1 MKGFLYPKNGFS
13 RRWRRRGRDDPDF
26 IKLGVSKRR
35 SISSKERKR
44 LNELRSETEPGMT
57 KRFEIL
63 DHTADIG
70 IIVHGENL
78 KALFEN
84 AGEAFFHLI
93 TDLRKV
99 RRRTE
104 RRINLGGES
113 LDRLMVDWLSELL
126 YLHDVENL
134 LFKGF
139 NVESV
144 GEDGLRAIVK
154 GEPFQEGVHVI
165 KTEVKAVTYHQIEVR
180 QENGRWRAQ
189 VIFDL

>member
-1 MKGFLYPKNGFS
+1 M
-13 RRWRRRGRDDPDF
+13 
-26 IKLGVSKRR
+26 
-35 SISSKERKR
+35 
-44 LNELRSETEPGMT
+44 

-70 IIVHGENL
+70 LVIYGENL

-84 AGEAFFHLI
+84 AGEAFFRLI

-99 RRRTE
+99 RRRVE
-104 RRINLGGES
+104 RRINIGRES

-139 NVESV
+139 KVESV
-144 GEDGLRAIVK
+144 GKDGLKAIVK
-154 GEPFQEGVHVI
+154 GEPFREGVHVI
-165 KTEVKAVTYHQIEVR
+165 KTEVKAVTYHRIEVR
-180 QENGRWRAQ
+180 QEKGGWRAQ
-189 VIFDL
+189 VILDL

>member
-1 MKGFLYPKNGFS
+1 M
-13 RRWRRRGRDDPDF
+13 
-26 IKLGVSKRR
+26 
-35 SISSKERKR
+35 
-44 LNELRSETEPGMT
+44 

-70 IIVHGENL
+70 IVVHGQNL

-84 AGEAFFHLI
+84 AGEAFFHII

-99 RRRTE
+99 RRRVE
-104 RRINLGGES
+104 KRIDIKGES

-126 YLHDVENL
+126 YLHDVESL

-139 NVESV
+139 KVDSV
-144 GEDGLRAIVK
+144 GEGGLKAIVK

-189 VIFDL
+189 VILDL

>member
-1 MKGFLYPKNGFS
+1 M
-13 RRWRRRGRDDPDF
+13 
-26 IKLGVSKRR
+26 
-35 SISSKERKR
+35 
-44 LNELRSETEPGMT
+44 

-70 IIVHGENL
+70 LVIYGENL
-78 KALFEN
+78 KALFGN

-99 RRRTE
+99 RRRVE
-104 RRINLGGES
+104 RRINIGGES

-126 YLHDVENL
+126 YLHDIENL

-139 NVESV
+139 KVESV
-144 GEDGLRAIVK
+144 GKDGLKAIVK
-154 GEPFQEGVHVI
+154 GEPFREGFHVI
-165 KTEVKAVTYHQIEVR
+165 KTEVKAVTYHRIEVR

-189 VIFDL
+189 IIFDL

>member
-1 MKGFLYPKNGFS
+1 M
-13 RRWRRRGRDDPDF
+13 
-26 IKLGVSKRR
+26 
-35 SISSKERKR
+35 
-44 LNELRSETEPGMT
+44 

-104 RRINLGGES
+104 RRIDIGGES

-139 NVESV
+139 KVESV

-165 KTEVKAVTYHQIEVR
+165 KTGVKAVTYHQIEVR

>member
-1 MKGFLYPKNGFS
+1 MK
-13 RRWRRRGRDDPDF
+13 
-26 IKLGVSKRR
+26 
-35 SISSKERKR
+35 
-44 LNELRSETEPGMT
+44 

-70 IIVHGENL
+70 LIVYGENL
-78 KALFEN
+78 RVLFEN
-84 AGEAFFHLI
+84 AGEAFFHII

-99 RRRTE
+99 RRRVE
-104 RRINLGGES
+104 KRIDIKGES

-126 YLHDVENL
+126 YLHDVESL

-139 NVESV
+139 KVECV

-180 QENGRWRAQ
+180 QENGHWRAQ
-189 VIFDL
+189 IILDL

>member
-1 MKGFLYPKNGFS
+1 MMKRYE
-13 RRWRRRGRDDPDF
+13 
-26 IKLGVSKRR
+26 V
-35 SISSKERKR
+35 
-44 LNELRSETEPGMT
+44 
-57 KRFEIL
+57 L

-70 IIVHGENL
+70 IVVHGEDL

-84 AGEAFFHLI
+84 AGEAFFHLL

-99 RRRTE
+99 KRRVE
-104 RRINLGGES
+104 RRIDIRGEN

-134 LFKGF
+134 LFRGF
-139 NVESV
+139 KVESV
-144 GEDGLRAIVK
+144 GEDGLRAIAK

-165 KTEVKAVTYHQIEVR
+165 KTEVKAVTYHQIAVR

-189 VIFDL
+189 VILDL

>member
-1 MKGFLYPKNGFS
+1 MI
-13 RRWRRRGRDDPDF
+13 RR
-26 IKLGVSKRR
+26 
-35 SISSKERKR
+35 KEKKAR
-44 LNELRSETEPGMT
+44 M

-70 IIVHGENL
+70 IVVYGENL

-84 AGEAFFHLI
+84 AGKAFFHLI

-104 RRINLGGES
+104 RKIAIKGEG

-134 LFKGF
+134 LFKEF
-139 NVESV
+139 TVESV
-144 GEDGLRAIVK
+144 GKGGLKALAK
-154 GEPFQEGVHVI
+154 GEPFQEGLHAI
-165 KTEVKAVTYHQIEVR
+165 KTEVKAITYHRIEVR
-180 QENGRWRAQ
+180 QEKGRWRAQ

>member
-1 MKGFLYPKNGFS
+1 MK
-13 RRWRRRGRDDPDF
+13 
-26 IKLGVSKRR
+26 
-35 SISSKERKR
+35 
-44 LNELRSETEPGMT
+44 

-70 IIVHGENL
+70 LIVYGENL
-78 KALFEN
+78 RVLYEN
-84 AGEAFFHLI
+84 AGEAFFHII

-99 RRRTE
+99 RRRVE
-104 RRINLGGES
+104 KRIDIKGES

-126 YLHDVENL
+126 YLHDVESL

-139 NVESV
+139 KVDSV
-144 GEDGLRAIVK
+144 GEGGLKAIVK

-165 KTEVKAVTYHQIEVR
+165 KTQVKAVTYHRIEVR

-189 VIFDL
+189 VILDL

>member
-1 MKGFLYPKNGFS
+1 L
-13 RRWRRRGRDDPDF
+13 
-26 IKLGVSKRR
+26 IGVG
-35 SISSKERKR
+35 SIAE
-44 LNELRSETEPGMT
+44 M

-63 DHTADIG
+63 NHTADIG

-84 AGEAFFHLI
+84 AGEAFFRLI

-99 RRRTE
+99 RRRIE
-104 RRINLGGES
+104 RRVNIRGES

-139 NVESV
+139 EIDSV
-144 GEDGLRAIVK
+144 GEDGLKAVVK

-180 QENGRWRAQ
+180 RENRGWRAR
-189 VIFDL
+189 VILDL

>member
-1 MKGFLYPKNGFS
+1 MLC
-13 RRWRRRGRDDPDF
+13 RRLQIYGATVRA
-26 IKLGVSKRR
+26 SQT
-35 SISSKERKR
+35 
-44 LNELRSETEPGMT
+44 NEGIEKDM
-57 KRFEIL
+57 KRFEVL

-70 IIVHGENL
+70 LVVYGDDL
-78 KALFEN
+78 RALFEN

-99 RRRTE
+99 KRRIE
-104 RRINLGGES
+104 RRVNIGGES

-139 NVESV
+139 KVDSV
-144 GEDGLRAIVK
+144 GEDGLKAMVK
-154 GEPFQEGVHVI
+154 GEPFQEGVHLI

-180 QENGRWRAQ
+180 QKNGLWRAQ
-189 VIFDL
+189 VILDL

>member
-1 MKGFLYPKNGFS
+1 MIPSYSQVSIVIRNTLLVMINQLCHCQGISAKKIETSMKH
-13 RRWRRRGRDDPDF
+13 
-26 IKLGVSKRR
+26 
-35 SISSKERKR
+35 
-44 LNELRSETEPGMT
+44 
-57 KRFEIL
+57 FEIL

-70 IIVHGENL
+70 LVIYGEDL

-99 RRRTE
+99 KRRIE
-104 RRINLGGES
+104 RRVDIGGES

-126 YLHDVENL
+126 YLHDTENL

-144 GEDGLRAIVK
+144 GGDGLKAMVK
-154 GEPFQEGVHVI
+154 GEPFREGVHVI

-180 QENGRWRAQ
+180 ENNGRWRAQ
-189 VIFDL
+189 IIIDL

>member
-1 MKGFLYPKNGFS
+1 MDYSTDGSVRLRQSKSTEVVEDEL
-13 RRWRRRGRDDPDF
+13 RRR
-26 IKLGVSKRR
+26 
-35 SISSKERKR
+35 E
-44 LNELRSETEPGMT
+44 EM
-57 KRFEIL
+57 KRFKIL

-70 IIVHGENL
+70 LIVYGEDL

-104 RRINLGGES
+104 RRIEIQGET
-113 LDRLMVDWLSELL
+113 LERLMVDWLTELL

-134 LFKGF
+134 LFKKF
-139 NVESV
+139 KVESV
-144 GEDGLRAIVK
+144 GEDGLRAVVK
-154 GEPFQEGVHVI
+154 GEPFQEGIHVI

-180 QENGRWRAQ
+180 KKNGDWKAQ
-189 VIFDL
+189 IIFDL